1 MTASWHEISF
11 RITITAS
18 LLKWSTRFAHSC
30 GDTSPSSFCGSGI
43 LPPTI
48 PAGRLS
54 RRDIGVETFTRKY
67 TISSISLHVPAAAA
81 LEGDKQKAAFFA
93 AETNFQKL
101 NSCTVTNTIF
111 DLLVQRN
118 S

>member
-67 TISSISLHVPAAAA
+67 TISSISLHVPAAA
-81 LEGDKQKAAFFA
+81 LEGGKRNPHFREVA

-101 NSCTVTNTIF
+101 NYSCNEHNF
-111 DLLVQRN
+111 
-118 S
+118 